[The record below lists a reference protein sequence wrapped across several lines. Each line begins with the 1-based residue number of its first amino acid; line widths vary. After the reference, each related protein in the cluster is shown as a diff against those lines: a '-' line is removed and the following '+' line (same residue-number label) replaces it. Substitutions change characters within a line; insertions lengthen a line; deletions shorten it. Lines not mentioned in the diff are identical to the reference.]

1 MTLRIHGLLGL
12 AASFVLVAVPA
23 FAQDTATPAATA
35 EQPAAV
41 APVAAAP
48 AAPLKLS
55 NKWRLEV
62 SEGANNDGTMLFR
75 VTPDKGTPQDVL
87 VTLKKGRGEDGCARD
102 IRDTFKAK
110 LDSKIY
116 KIEIDDG
123 EDVLVKKRKG
133 PDFEVKLVESTVKG
147 TRVNVEKE

>member
-1 MTLRIHGLLGL
+1 MNSRFLGL
-12 AASFVLVAVPA
+12 AACLVLGSMTVSAREA
-23 FAQDTATPAATA
+23 TTPAPAASPTA
-35 EQPAAV
+35 AAV
-41 APVAAAP
+41 AEPQAK
-48 AAPLKLS
+48 LNLS

-75 VTPDKGTPQDVL
+75 ITPDKGTPQDVV

-110 LDSKIY
+110 LDKKTY
-116 KIEIDDG
+116 HIEIDDG

-133 PDFEVKLVESTVKG
+133 PNFEIKLVESTVKG